1 MISFRIINNFILVLV
16 SLILLQSLSFAN
28 HHDQKI
34 VIEKTFKGSQTFKLG
49 KLYQAN
55 CASCHQ
61 SYQAK
66 LGGKI
71 K

>member
-1 MISFRIINNFILVLV
+1 M

-49 KLYQAN
+49 KELYQAN

-61 SYQAK
+61 SNLSAK
-66 LGGKI
+66 LWKD
-71 K
+71 KEMLMVK